1 MHGIMFQTTEPHQP
15 RPAWDLYLEVSLFL
29 EVYNRIEKSLFSN
42 SYVCVLSVKEC
53 WHLLRR
59 GDVPHRGF
67 LVLIYILNIFIAT
80 LLLASNSE
88 LLEDLVRCFG
98 FVCIHFEIPGLKS
111 FYMFTHAI

>member
-1 MHGIMFQTTEPHQP
+1 MLAF
-15 RPAWDLYLEVSLFL
+15 
-29 EVYNRIEKSLFSN
+29 IE
-42 SYVCVLSVKEC
+42 EG
-53 WHLLRR
+53 

-98 FVCIHFEIPGLKS
+98 FVCIHFEIPRLKIS
-111 FYMFTHAI
+111 RCLHMQFKGCITISSLNDS